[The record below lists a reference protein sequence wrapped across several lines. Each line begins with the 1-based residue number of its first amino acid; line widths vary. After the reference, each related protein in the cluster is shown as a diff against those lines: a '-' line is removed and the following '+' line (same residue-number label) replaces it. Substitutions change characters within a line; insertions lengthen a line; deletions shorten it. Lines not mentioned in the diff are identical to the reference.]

1 MFLINK
7 NEISYSLLFNFSFV
21 LHIIQYKYFHT
32 TFYYH
37 NIYLFKNIE
46 ACFYILN
53 KIYLFK

>member
-53 KIYLFK
+53 KIYFF